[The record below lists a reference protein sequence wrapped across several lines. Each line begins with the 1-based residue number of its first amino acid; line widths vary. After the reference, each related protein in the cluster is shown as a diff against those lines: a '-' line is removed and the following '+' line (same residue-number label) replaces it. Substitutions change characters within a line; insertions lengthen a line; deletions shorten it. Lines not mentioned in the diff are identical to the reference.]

1 MRDTCVAAPPNHVM
15 SGSVGAIGG
24 RAIKFAFSKLECGLS
39 RPAEEAF
46 AADDVHRRS
55 SLSWKKESGLKR
67 VSARPLI
74 DACAERRCFTSA
86 WKP

>member
-1 MRDTCVAAPPNHVM
+1 MPLNSLSASWSAAYPD
-15 SGSVGAIGG
+15 
-24 RAIKFAFSKLECGLS
+24 RLKKT
-39 RPAEEAF
+39 F

-55 SLSWKKESGLKR
+55 LLSWKKESGLKR

-86 WKP
+86 RKR